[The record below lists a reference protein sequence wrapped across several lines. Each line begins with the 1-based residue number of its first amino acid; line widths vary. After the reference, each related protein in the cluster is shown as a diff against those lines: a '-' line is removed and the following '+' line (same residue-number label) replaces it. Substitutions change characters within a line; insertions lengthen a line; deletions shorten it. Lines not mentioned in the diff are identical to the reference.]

1 MTKHILLVTVDTL
14 RADYVACYGKHDI
27 ETPNL
32 DSVAAAGVRFD
43 FHLTSIAATLSSH
56 CSLMT
61 GCTPAVHGIT
71 WNWMTQPCRRKTL
84 ARIGA
89 DAGYATVAVTSW
101 RHFNDQAVFG
111 FERAYC
117 EGAFKCEETL
127 ADATVRRAQA
137 WLDDVDPTTPQ
148 LWWVSFIDPHEPD
161 TCPDPFPKTYVGEVE
176 FTDVWIGELLRR
188 WDERIGLDD
197 TLVVI
202 TADHG
207 EDLNSHGVTRG
218 HGTQFLTN
226 LHVPLLMQ
234 APGHIAPGTV
244 VSELTRQTDVL
255 PTILDYCRLP
265 MPYNVEGMSLRGL
278 IEGTEADLRL
288 VHHGHAFHDT
298 DEPLPHY
305 RSTLR
310 NGEYAFHF
318 GDDKNLEHIFD
329 LRRDPEE
336 ETDIWP

>member
-1 MTKHILLVTVDTL
+1 M
-14 RADYVACYGKHDI
+14 
-27 ETPNL
+27 
-32 DSVAAAGVRFD
+32 
-43 FHLTSIAATLSSH
+43 
-56 CSLMT
+56 
-61 GCTPAVHGIT
+61 
-71 WNWMTQPCRRKTL
+71 
-84 ARIGA
+84 
-89 DAGYATVAVTSW
+89 
-101 RHFNDQAVFG
+101 
-111 FERAYC
+111 
-117 EGAFKCEETL
+117 
-127 ADATVRRAQA
+127 
-137 WLDDVDPTTPQ
+137 
-148 LWWVSFIDPHEPD
+148 
-161 TCPDPFPKTYVGEVE
+161 E

-197 TLVVI
+197 TLLVI

-234 APGHIAPGTV
+234 SPGHITPGTV

-278 IEGTEADLRL
+278 VEGTEADLRL

-305 RSTLR
+305 LSTLR
-310 NGEYAFHF
+310 NEEYAFHF
-318 GDDKNLEHIFD
+318 GDNKKLEHIYD